1 MQKENATKA
10 NGSHGV
16 ACRHIFIPVHESGSE
31 GGLTALSPATV
42 GLLDLDSQCSV
53 SPSLGTKLSSTKNGA
68 APLPLMGFGDSVLAA
83 ENIAQGDTLKHSVKR
98 EIFHGLGSLTTASKL
113 ESPIQLHETEAKVRE
128 LVDLQQ
134 RRVGLQDRK
143 VPDLFKHPYALQY
156 NPAPGTRNL
165 YRTLVI
171 SNLPHA
177 ATMTALLDQV
187 RGGVIFDAK
196 LLNTT
201 TITGGKTAL
210 VTFLNQRNAEAF
222 EAHSKQH
229 PIIIQDRTATVTLL
243 KTANWPSSLSQRAML
258 ENNRTRCLEVTEYP
272 RHVTCSDLRR
282 KLRVCSVMK
291 VDRIEHVAL
300 RYDGVLAL
308 RFDSIAD
315 AWKAQGM
322 FASSQ
327 EFRGC
332 VVRFAIDPCA
342 QPISAV
348 GLGESY
354 GYDYEKMVPRPVT
367 IEETACSD
375 C

>member
-1 MQKENATKA
+1 
-10 NGSHGV
+10 
-16 ACRHIFIPVHESGSE
+16 
-31 GGLTALSPATV
+31 
-42 GLLDLDSQCSV
+42 
-53 SPSLGTKLSSTKNGA
+53 
-68 APLPLMGFGDSVLAA
+68 MGFGDSVLAV
-83 ENIAQGDTLKHSVKR
+83 ESIAQGDNLKHPVKR
-98 EIFHGLGSLTTASKL
+98 ENFPGLGSLTAASKL
-113 ESPIQLHETEAKVRE
+113 ESPVRLHETEAKVRE
-128 LVDLQQ
+128 LIDLQQ

-143 VPDLFKHPYALQY
+143 VPDLFKHPFGIQY
-156 NPAPGTRNL
+156 IPAPGTKNL

-210 VTFLNQRNAEAF
+210 VTFLHQRNAEAF
-222 EAHSKQH
+222 EAHAKRH
-229 PIIIQDRTATVTLL
+229 PIIIQDRTAKVTIL
-243 KTANWPSSLSQRAML
+243 KTANWPSPLSQRAML
-258 ENNRTRCLEVTEYP
+258 EGNRTRCLEVTEYP

-291 VDRIEHVAL
+291 VDCIEHVAL

-348 GLGESY
+348 GLVESY
-354 GYDYEKMVPRPVT
+354 GYGYEKLVPRPVT
-367 IEETACSD
+367 IEEVACSD

>member
-1 MQKENATKA
+1 M
-10 NGSHGV
+10 
-16 ACRHIFIPVHESGSE
+16 ACKHIFIPVLESGSD
-31 GGLTALSPATV
+31 GGLTAINSATA
-42 GLLDLDSQCSV
+42 GLLDFDSQHSM
-53 SPSLGTKLSSTKNGA
+53 SPSSGTKFSSTKNGA
-68 APLPLMGFGDSVLAA
+68 ATLPLTGLSDSVLAV
-83 ENIAQGDTLKHSVKR
+83 EKIAQGDASKQPVKR
-98 EIFHGLGSLTTASKL
+98 ENFHSLGILTAASNI
-113 ESPIQLHETEAKVRE
+113 ESPIRLHE
-128 LVDLQQ
+128 

-143 VPDLFKHPYALQY
+143 LPDLLKQPYAIQY
-156 NPAPGTRNL
+156 IPAPGTRNL

-171 SNLPHA
+171 SNLPQA
-177 ATMTALLDQV
+177 TTMTALLDQV

-201 TITGGKTAL
+201 TITSGKTAL
-210 VTFLNQRNAEAF
+210 VSFLHQQNAEAF
-222 EAHSKQH
+222 EAHAKRH
-229 PIIIQDRTATVTLL
+229 PIIIQDRTAKVTLL
-243 KTANWPSSLSQRAML
+243 KTANWPSPFSQRAML
-258 ENNRTRCLEVTEYP
+258 EGNRTRCLEVTEYP

-332 VVRFAIDPCA
+332 VVRFAMDPCA
-342 QPISAV
+342 KPISAV
-348 GLGESY
+348 ELAESY
-354 GYDYEKMVPRPVT
+354 GYGYEKMLPGPVT
-367 IEETACSD
+367 IEGVACSHY
-375 C
+375 

>member
-1 MQKENATKA
+1 M
-10 NGSHGV
+10 
-16 ACRHIFIPVHESGSE
+16 
-31 GGLTALSPATV
+31 
-42 GLLDLDSQCSV
+42 
-53 SPSLGTKLSSTKNGA
+53 SPSPGTKLPSIKNGG
-68 APLPLMGFGDSVLAA
+68 APRPLKGFGDSVLAA
-83 ENIAQGDTLKHSVKR
+83 ENVAQVDTLNHPVKR
-98 EIFHGLGSLTTASKL
+98 ENFHGLRSLTTASKL
-113 ESPIQLHETEAKVRE
+113 ESPIRLHETEAKVRE
-128 LVDLQQ
+128 LIDLQQ

-143 VPDLFKHPYALQY
+143 VPDLFKHPYAIQY
-156 NPAPGTRNL
+156 IPTPGTRNL

-171 SNLPHA
+171 SNLPLA
-177 ATMTALLDQV
+177 ATMTALLEQV

-210 VTFLNQRNAEAF
+210 VTFLHQRNAEAF
-222 EAHSKQH
+222 EAHAKRH
-229 PIIIQDRTATVTLL
+229 PIIIQDRTAKVTLL
-243 KTANWPSSLSQRAML
+243 KTANWPSPLSQRAML
-258 ENNRTRCLEVTEYP
+258 EGNRTRCLEVTEYP

-342 QPISAV
+342 QPISAA
-348 GLGESY
+348 GLVESY
-354 GYDYEKMVPRPVT
+354 GYGYEKMVPRPVT
-367 IEETACSD
+367 IEEVACSD

>member
-1 MQKENATKA
+1 M
-10 NGSHGV
+10 
-16 ACRHIFIPVHESGSE
+16 
-31 GGLTALSPATV
+31 
-42 GLLDLDSQCSV
+42 DSQRSV
-53 SPSLGTKLSSTKNGA
+53 SPSPGTKLSSSKNGA
-68 APLPLMGFGDSVLAA
+68 APPPLMGFGDSVPAV
-83 ENIAQGDTLKHSVKR
+83 ESIAQGDTLKNPVKR
-98 EIFHGLGSLTTASKL
+98 ENFPGLGSLTTASKL
-113 ESPIQLHETEAKVRE
+113 ESPIRLHETEAKVRE
-128 LVDLQQ
+128 LIDLQQ

-143 VPDLFKHPYALQY
+143 VPDLFKHPFGIQY
-156 NPAPGTRNL
+156 IPAPGTKNL

-210 VTFLNQRNAEAF
+210 VTFLHQRNAEAF
-222 EAHSKQH
+222 EAHAKRH
-229 PIIIQDRTATVTLL
+229 PIIIQDRTVTVTIL
-243 KTANWPSSLSQRAML
+243 KTANWPSPLSQRAML
-258 ENNRTRCLEVTEYP
+258 EGNRTRCLEVTEYP

-348 GLGESY
+348 GLVESY
-354 GYDYEKMVPRPVT
+354 GYGYEKLVPRPVT
-367 IEETACSD
+367 IEEVACSD

>member
-1 MQKENATKA
+1 M
-10 NGSHGV
+10 GSQ
-16 ACRHIFIPVHESGSE
+16 RSGSP
-31 GGLTALSPATV
+31 SP
-42 GLLDLDSQCSV
+42 
-53 SPSLGTKLSSTKNGA
+53 GTKLPSTKNGA
-68 APLPLMGFGDSVLAA
+68 VPHQLKGFGDSVLAA
-83 ENIAQGDTLKHSVKR
+83 ENIAQVDTLNHPVKR
-98 EIFHGLGSLTTASKL
+98 ENFHGLRSLTAANKI
-113 ESPIQLHETEAKVRE
+113 ESPIRLHETEAKVRE
-128 LVDLQQ
+128 LIDLQQ

-143 VPDLFKHPYALQY
+143 VPDLCKHPYAIQY
-156 NPAPGTRNL
+156 IPTPGTRNL

-171 SNLPHA
+171 TNLPHA
-177 ATMTALLDQV
+177 ATMTALLEQV

-196 LLNTT
+196 LLNTI

-210 VTFLNQRNAEAF
+210 VTFLHQRNAEAF
-222 EAHSKQH
+222 EAHAKRH
-229 PIIIQDRTATVTLL
+229 PIIIQDRTAKVTLL
-243 KTANWPSSLSQRAML
+243 KTANWPSPLSQRAML
-258 ENNRTRCLEVTEYP
+258 EGNRTRCLEVTEYP
-272 RHVTCSDLRR
+272 RHITCSDLRR

-322 FASSQ
+322 FASNQ

-342 QPISAV
+342 QPISAI
-348 GLGESY
+348 GLVESY
-354 GYDYEKMVPRPVT
+354 GYGYEKMVPRPVT
-367 IEETACSD
+367 IEEVACSD

>member
-1 MQKENATKA
+1 
-10 NGSHGV
+10 
-16 ACRHIFIPVHESGSE
+16 
-31 GGLTALSPATV
+31 
-42 GLLDLDSQCSV
+42 
-53 SPSLGTKLSSTKNGA
+53 
-68 APLPLMGFGDSVLAA
+68 MGFGDSVLAV
-83 ENIAQGDTLKHSVKR
+83 ESIAQGDALKNSVKR
-98 EIFHGLGSLTTASKL
+98 ENFPGLGSLTTASKL
-113 ESPIQLHETEAKVRE
+113 EGSIRPHETEAKVRE
-128 LVDLQQ
+128 LIDLQQ

-143 VPDLFKHPYALQY
+143 VTDLFKHPFGIQY
-156 NPAPGTRNL
+156 IPAPGTKNL

-210 VTFLNQRNAEAF
+210 VTFLHQRNAEAF
-222 EAHSKQH
+222 EAHAKRH
-229 PIIIQDRTATVTLL
+229 PIIIQDRIVTVTIL
-243 KTANWPSSLSQRAML
+243 KTANWPSPLSQRAML
-258 ENNRTRCLEVTEYP
+258 EGNRTRCLEVTEYP

-332 VVRFAIDPCA
+332 VVRFATDPCA
-342 QPISAV
+342 QPISVV
-348 GLGESY
+348 GLVESY
-354 GYDYEKMVPRPVT
+354 GYGYEKLVPRPVT
-367 IEETACSD
+367 IEEVACSD